1 MQYAL
6 QCRHDERQIKT
17 PSAVARPV
25 IALVAASDAVSLLDW
40 PIERWTEFF
49 DARHAAKDGQNG
61 QLAFRRYAPKD
72 LARVELS
79 QHGR

>member
-61 QLAFRRYAPKD
+61 QLAFLRYAPKD